1 MSKAKILVVEDENI
15 IALEIMKRLVSLDY
29 EVEGLVNKGIQ
40 AVEFVKNNEVDLILM
55 DIKLQGE
62 IDGIEAASKI
72 NKIKNVPIIYLTA
85 YSDDKTLERAKNTNV
100 YGYVVKPIS
109 DNDLKVAIEIGLERF
124 NKDYN
129 TSDRL
134 NDNLSKESIQ
144 KRVQIWQGS
153 ELLHFDP
160 HEIIYL
166 RIDSG
171 IVYFYIDD
179 KEYYQRGTLRS
190 WEKKLKEYHFF
201 RSHKSYIVNV
211 LKVKSIKS
219 DGANAY
225 LIEMEDCEE
234 DIPLARNKYSKLK
247 DLLEI

>member
-29 EVEGLVNKGIQ
+29 EVEGVVNKGLQ
-40 AVEFVKNNEVDLILM
+40 AVEFVKNNDVDLVLM
-55 DIKLQGE
+55 DIRLQGD

-72 NKIKNVPIIYLTA
+72 SKIKNVPIIYLTA

-100 YGYVVKPIS
+100 YGYVVKPIT

-124 NKDYN
+124 RKEFSD
-129 TSDRL
+129 SDRL
-134 NDNLSKESIQ
+134 NENIKKDSIQ

-153 ELLHFDP
+153 ELLHFNP
-160 HEIIYL
+160 HDIIYL

-171 IVYFYIDD
+171 IVCFYIDD
-179 KEYYQRGTLRS
+179 QEYCQRGTLRS
-190 WEKKLKEYHFF
+190 WEKKLKDYHFF

-234 DIPLARNKYSKLK
+234 DIPLARNKYSTLK